1 METLDHTATGGRTSA
16 PRATA
21 PTASARNLAQIAMFA
36 GLIAVLGLP
45 GAIPVMGMAVPVTAQ
60 TLGVM
65 LAGAILGPWRGAAA
79 VIVFNTVVAMGLPL
93 LAGGRGG
100 LGVFFGPSAGYLVGW
115 VAGAAV
121 IGLMVHGLRR
131 TGRTRPTWPR
141 VLLGCLLGGIVAIYA
156 LGIPVQA
163 LVTGLGLQETALLA
177 AAFLPGDLLKVLLA
191 TLVTLSLRRAYPQ
204 AFDR

>member
-115 VAGAAV
+115 VVGAAV

>member
-1 METLDHTATGGRTSA
+1 
-16 PRATA
+16 
-21 PTASARNLAQIAMFA
+21 MFA